1 MAIKMVSVRC
11 PDCGAAL
18 DVEEGRTQLF
28 CSYCGAKVII
38 QNDNEFIYRTV
49 DDAGVK
55 QAETQRMV
63 MLKQLEMEEKAKQD
77 KKEYIRIWL
86 GATVILFLVGI
97 IGIMREEYYGYL
109 CILLDMSVGMMGVF
123 FIDGNKKK
131 TPVIVNDNQLVIS
144 NAMTQ
149 CRNKD
154 YRAAVALFRAA
165 GFTNISEV
173 PLKDLTFL
181 SRKDNGK
188 VADIA
193 INGSTEFEEN
203 DVVLKTAR
211 ITITYHSK

>member
-11 PDCGAAL
+11 PDCGASL

-38 QNDNEFIYRTV
+38 QNDNEYIYRTI
-49 DDAGVK
+49 DDAEVK

-77 KKEYIRIWL
+77 KKGYIRIWL
-86 GATVILFLVGI
+86 GATAILFLLGI
-97 IGIMREEYYGYL
+97 IGIMRQEEYGYL
-109 CILLDMSVGMMGVF
+109 CLLLDMSVGMMGVF

-154 YRAAVALFRAA
+154 YRAAVSLFRAA

-173 PLKDLTFL
+173 PLKDLTFF

-188 VADIA
+188 VADVA
-193 INGSTEFEEN
+193 INGNTEFEEN

>member
-11 PDCGAAL
+11 PDCGASL

-38 QNDNEFIYRTV
+38 QNDNEYIYRTI
-49 DDAGVK
+49 DDAEVK

-77 KKEYIRIWL
+77 KKGYIRIWL
-86 GATVILFLVGI
+86 GATAILFLLGI
-97 IGIMREEYYGYL
+97 IGIMRQEEYGYL
-109 CILLDMSVGMMGVF
+109 CLLLDMSVGMMGVF

-131 TPVIVNDNQLVIS
+131 TPLIVNDNQLVIS

-154 YRAAVALFRAA
+154 YRSAVSLFRAA
-165 GFTNISEV
+165 GFTNISEI
-173 PLKDLTFL
+173 PLKDLSFF

-188 VADIA
+188 VAEVA
-193 INGSTEFEEN
+193 INGNTEFEEN

>member
-1 MAIKMVSVRC
+1 MISVRC

-97 IGIMREEYYGYL
+97 IGIMRE
-109 CILLDMSVGMMGVF
+109 
-123 FIDGNKKK
+123 
-131 TPVIVNDNQLVIS
+131 
-144 NAMTQ
+144 
-149 CRNKD
+149 
-154 YRAAVALFRAA
+154 
-165 GFTNISEV
+165 
-173 PLKDLTFL
+173 
-181 SRKDNGK
+181 
-188 VADIA
+188 
-193 INGSTEFEEN
+193 
-203 DVVLKTAR
+203 
-211 ITITYHSK
+211 

>member
-1 MAIKMVSVRC
+1 MAIKMISVRC

-38 QNDNEFIYRTV
+38 QNDNEYIYRTV

>member
-1 MAIKMVSVRC
+1 MAIKMISVRC